1 MEIRDYESYNEGEIL
16 SLYESV
22 GWTAYTDYP
31 EVLCEGFARS
41 LVILG
46 AYEGEKLLGIL
57 RAVGDG
63 VTIVFVQDL
72 LVLPEYQRKGI
83 GSALLRTLLDRYAQV
98 RQVELATDNDPKTIA
113 FYKTLGFREMSE
125 LGCRG
130 FMRV

>member
-63 VTIVFVQDL
+63 ITIVFVQDL

-130 FMRV
+130 FMKV